1 MNDSAAVNP
10 TRSRNWRW
18 GWPETVALLF
28 WCAAAAFAIRQH
40 VPWADEAQAWLLAAD
55 VSWRTLFVHSLRYEG
70 SGGLWHACLKLLQ
83 GAHVPFSGMRW
94 IVAGVQGV
102 AMAVLLAYA
111 PFPRILRL
119 LLPFTFFLL
128 YQDTVVARSYCLLAI
143 LAFPAAALLRGAH
156 PRPWVLA
163 ILLGLMA
170 NLSVHGL
177 LLSGGLA
184 VVAAF
189 WWGARF
195 SRNVLAMATLV
206 LFWLA
211 AMATMAPTA
220 SVNYAAGNNIER
232 SIGKVERSLGMHP
245 AAPPPL
251 ISQSMN
257 GLPPPP
263 AHPHIRHGLAKVQ
276 NRAARILGVVT
287 FPLSQSRALALVLV
301 SLLCLQAWA
310 AHRAAGLLPYALTT
324 LVFCSLYLAPRH
336 AGTLLTGF
344 VVSAWL
350 SWPVSSSALESHP
363 RRLRRWPWLQP
374 ATVAVF
380 TLVCAEQIS
389 WSLHAILA
397 ERRLP
402 YAPDAAA
409 ANYLKGKGAGRLP
422 GLRVAGYGYFS
433 IGPLLYFPHNIY
445 SNQAPH
451 RYWFWS
457 SAEPSPTVWDT
468 LAQHPAFVVVGT
480 FESGPQGE
488 ITRDWEPAEPAD
500 PAVPRGDGYGFTQ
513 WFEAHG
519 YRETQVFC
527 GWSSM
532 RSSYA
537 EQMCDTVLEP
547 APTP

>member
-1 MNDSAAVNP
+1 MNDEAAANRRTGP
-10 TRSRNWRW
+10 SW
-18 GWPETVALLF
+18 GWAETVALLL
-28 WCAAAAFAIRQH
+28 WCAVAAFATWQH

-55 VSWRTLFVHSLRYEG
+55 VSWKTLFVHSLRYEG

-83 GAHVPFSGMRW
+83 GMHVPFSGMRW
-94 IVAGVQGV
+94 TLIGVQGV
-102 AMAVLLAYA
+102 AIAVLLRYA
-111 PFPRILRL
+111 PFPRFLRL

-128 YQDTVVARSYCLLAI
+128 YQDTVIARSYCLLAI
-143 LAFPAAALLRGAH
+143 LAFPAAALLRGKH
-156 PRPWVLA
+156 PRPWMLA
-163 ILLGLMA
+163 VLLGLMA

-184 VVAAF
+184 LVAAF

-195 SRNVLAMATLV
+195 SRNILAVATLL

-211 AMATMAPTA
+211 AVATMAPTA

-232 SIGKVERSLGMHP
+232 SIGKVERSIGMHP
-245 AAPPPL
+245 AAPPPV

-257 GLPPPP
+257 GLLPPPV
-263 AHPHIRHGLAKVQ
+263 HPHLRHGLARVRS
-276 NRAARILGVVT
+276 RAARILGVVT
-287 FPLSQSRALALVLV
+287 FPLSQSRTLALGLV
-301 SLLCLQAWA
+301 GLLCLQAWV
-310 AHRAAGLLPYALTT
+310 AHRAAGLLPYVLMA

-350 SWPVSSSALESHP
+350 TWPVSDPVLIAP
-363 RRLRRWPWLQP
+363 PGRLRRWPWLQP
-374 ATVAVF
+374 VTTAVF
-380 TLVCAEQIS
+380 TLVCAEQIG
-389 WSLHAILA
+389 WSAHAILA

-409 ANYLKGKGAGRLP
+409 ANYLKEKGVGRLP
-422 GLRVAGYGYFS
+422 GPLVAGFGYFS
-433 IGPLLYFPHNIY
+433 IGPLLYFPRNIY

-457 SAEPSPTVWDT
+457 SAEPSPTVWAA

-480 FESGPQGE
+480 FEGGPQGE
-488 ITRDWEPAEPAD
+488 ITRDWEPAEPTD
-500 PAVPRGDGYGFTQ
+500 PAFLRGDGYGFARF
-513 WFEAHG
+513 FEAHG
-519 YRETQVFC
+519 YRETHVFC
-527 GWSSM
+527 GWSVM

-537 EQMCDTVLEP
+537 EQMCDTILEP
-547 APTP
+547 AQTP